1 MTVDRFCFWMC
12 VMGWVVLGSGCARI
26 DYGKAA
32 TPGAVTGVDHI
43 LLSVGDL
50 DRSAHFYR
58 DVLGMTQQQRFQHF
72 VMLKAG
78 NFGIILSTQP
88 WEFEHKGE
96 PKGIGQI
103 PHFTTPDMGAFEAR
117 LKASGVPWLRGPKKE
132 FFGTE
137 AFFVDPDG
145 YQWAVL
151 AP

>member
-1 MTVDRFCFWMC
+1 MYLIGCLLLA
-12 VMGWVVLGSGCARI
+12 GGCARI
-26 DYGKAA
+26 DYGKASS
-32 TPGAVTGVDHI
+32 PGAVTGVDHI
-43 LLSVGDL
+43 LLSVSDL

-58 DVLGMTQQQRFQHF
+58 DVLGMVEQQRFKHF

-78 NFGIILSTQP
+78 SFGVILSTQP
-88 WEFEHKGE
+88 WEFEKKGE
-96 PKGIGQI
+96 PKGVGQI

-132 FFGTE
+132 LFGTE